1 MLHNCC
7 WCVCSIHVASV
18 VQMTH
23 MLLVHGGVLKSKVM
37 NRTQQLATY
46 WSATVHDYEHGGLN
60 NDFLIKTAHPLAI
73 TYNDSSPLENHH
85 LAASSRV
92 LYMPEYCFPPVSL
105 LSSCTAVSEAYRRLC
120 LWLHCA
126 SCGHT
131 RVLLPSCKSTL
142 PLLCCVNTL
151 HVFCLRLHCASCGLT
166 RRLLS
171 VCNLALLLLCCV
183 KACRHSVCGCTWTAW
198 CSTCLSLN

>member
-1 MLHNCC
+1 MQDSSLQTTLTPAEERHYRSRAAAAADEGFAQRRNCC
-7 WCVCSIHVASV
+7 CCVCSIHVASV

-23 MLLVHGGVLKSKVM
+23 MLLVHGGVLKSKVL

-92 LYMPEYCFPPVSL
+92 LYTPEYCFPPVSI
-105 LSSCTAVSEAYRRLC
+105 LSSCIVVSKPCMYY
-120 LWLHCA
+120 
-126 SCGHT
+126 
-131 RVLLPSCKSTL
+131 
-142 PLLCCVNTL
+142 
-151 HVFCLRLHCASCGLT
+151 
-166 RRLLS
+166 
-171 VCNLALLLLCCV
+171 
-183 KACRHSVCGCTWTAW
+183 VCGCIVHVGDSPEDCFLPVT
-198 CSTCLSLN
+198 